1 MSIFASEII
10 KENEG
15 AFSQESDRLN
25 MSFDICEILKECM
38 MLIINGLCFGAAPN
52 FKICDE
58 KI

>member
-1 MSIFASEII
+1 MSKFASEII

-15 AFSQESDRLN
+15 AFSQESDWLYLL
-25 MSFDICEILKECM
+25 FDICEILKECM
-38 MLIINGLCFGAAPN
+38 MLIINGLYFREATN